1 MTKVYIV
8 EKRAA
13 FDIWRAEACASI
25 QTRAESIAYNYTNN
39 TGIATRVIERVF
51 YDNGKVY
58 DSECKVYRY
67 GYDGVKECG

>member
-25 QTRAESIAYNYTNN
+25 QTRAESIAYNYT
-39 TGIATRVIERVF
+39 IERVF